1 MRFTKLGFLYTL
13 HTNKE
18 RMFGCSTK
26 RIKTPNSLRKYLFPS
41 NIEVASSEGEV
52 SIVNDV
58 SDGSAV
64 REQRR
69 ATQLTLYHCDDVP
82 IK

>member
-1 MRFTKLGFLYTL
+1 
-13 HTNKE
+13 
-18 RMFGCSTK
+18 MFGCSTK
-26 RIKTPNSLRKYLFPS
+26 RIRTLSRYASTYLFPS
-41 NIEVASSEGEV
+41 NIEVASSESEV

-82 IK
+82 IM